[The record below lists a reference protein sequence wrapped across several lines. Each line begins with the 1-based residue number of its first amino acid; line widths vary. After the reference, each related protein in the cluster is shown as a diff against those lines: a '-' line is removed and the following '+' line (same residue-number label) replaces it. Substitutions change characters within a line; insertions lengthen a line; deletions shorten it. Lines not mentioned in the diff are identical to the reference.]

1 MTTPEGDERSHPD
14 ESGNED
20 IGPAF
25 SGSGMSEE
33 GTLAAEAAIA
43 HLRESIEAGKHWYP
57 SLLEAI
63 GMWAAP
69 EEIYRGEPLCYLIA
83 GEAFDWL
90 LLARRLCDSVNGL
103 IPQSGMAALLE
114 QGQPPIDVSDEEFK
128 SLVGGLKHRAL
139 LNYWYGVEVEGA
151 LVEALGQSIR
161 KERTAAGLASGKDVS
176 RIAFQRAYGN
186 SRAAL
191 LEEFGKGRE
200 GGIGRKL
207 SETEAKE
214 FTYWLFKYRL
224 QNHDKAK
231 VASDTKRGLQHL
243 NKKAVKRTGA
253 RRASGVGR

>member
-1 MTTPEGDERSHPD
+1 MTEVDGNGEVHTDEL
-14 ESGNED
+14 GNED
-20 IGPAF
+20 MGPAF
-25 SGSGMSEE
+25 GGSGMSEE

-69 EEIYRGEPLCYLIA
+69 EEFYQGERLCYLIA

-90 LLARRLCDSVNGL
+90 LLARRLCHSVNGL
-103 IPQSGMAALLE
+103 IPQSGMTALLE
-114 QGQPPIDVSDEEFK
+114 QGQPPIDLSDEEFK
-128 SLVGGLKHRAL
+128 GLVGGPKHRAL

-151 LVEALGQSIR
+151 LVKALGQSIR
-161 KERTAAGLASGKDVS
+161 KERTAAGLASRKGVS
-176 RIAFQRAYGN
+176 QIAFQRAYGN

-200 GGIGRKL
+200 GGVGGEL
-207 SETEAKE
+207 SQTDAKE

-224 QNHDKAK
+224 ENHDKAK
-231 VASDTKRGLQHL
+231 VASDTKRGLQYL
-243 NKKAVKRTGA
+243 NRKAVKKTAA
-253 RRASGVGR
+253 RVASGVGR